1 MNLAITGATGFIGKY
16 FIDKFSHKYN
26 ITILTRDSAYKNS
39 KVNVKVT
46 DYTKES
52 LESILKGSDCIIHLA
67 AGRLYNSSNEE
78 LLKNILLDEKIFSV
92 AYSLDIKNLLFSSSR
107 GVYGDNKIPWNEN
120 QTPQPDNNYALA
132 KRQSELLAEFYNRKG
147 MNIKILR
154 IAQVFGIGEFEKSM
168 ISTFINNLKNDKE
181 IIVSV
186 EGIKREYIYIKD
198 LIDAFDVALS
208 KKDIKGIYN
217 LGSGEIS
224 SIREIANKLG
234 TAFDKKELV
243 KVDSDLKII
252 NENSLM
258 DSDLFYETFNWKP
271 AYTFEMASLDLVQD
285 LYGTK

>member
-1 MNLAITGATGFIGKY
+1 MNVAITGATGFIGKY
-16 FIDKFSHKYN
+16 FIDKFSNKYS
-26 ITILTRDSAYKNS
+26 ITVLTRDNNYKNS
-39 KVNVKVT
+39 KANVKVT

-52 LESILKGSDCIIHLA
+52 LESILKECDCIIHLA

-78 LLKNILLDEKIFSV
+78 LLKNILLDEKIFSI
-92 AYSLDIKNLLFSSSR
+92 AYSLDIKNLLFCSSR

-120 QTPQPDNNYALA
+120 QIPQPDNYYALA

-147 MNIKILR
+147 LNIKILR

-217 LGSGEIS
+217 LGSGEVSTIQ
-224 SIREIANKLG
+224 EIANKLG

-258 DSDLFYETFNWKP
+258 DSDLFYKTFNWKP

-285 LYGTK
+285 LQRAK